1 MVASERQLQEIA
13 MSCQLN
19 LTTSSALTVIEAI
32 KPRHGV
38 AMLLAVLGL
47 AALTSTGASA
57 CGRLPAGVEVS
68 GPVLRRKVEAQPVI
82 MPHCNLTPPADAV
95 AAGEPSGRPDNSG
108 ANSASRLAA
117 PN

>member
-1 MVASERQLQEIA
+1 
-13 MSCQLN
+13 MSSQLN
-19 LTTSSALTVIEAI
+19 PTAGSALTVIEKI
-32 KPRHGV
+32 KPRHGF

-68 GPVLRRKVEAQPVI
+68 GPVLRGKIEAQPVI
-82 MPHCNLTPPADAV
+82 TPHCNLTPPADAI

-108 ANSASRLAA
+108 ASSASRLAA